1 MFPDAENL
9 WIQVALG
16 EDSGPEFKEV
26 RFRGRK
32 VSAPGRD
39 ALADE
44 LAAFANAA
52 GGRLLLG
59 VTDDRKPQ
67 GLDPPQLDR
76 VVSFV
81 GEICNASIKPR
92 LDYRVYRVPVPEGK
106 GGALL
111 VEVPKGIAV
120 HRSPGGCFAHSGD
133 TKRRMDEPEILRLS
147 QARGLSDATS
157 VDTQIVQG
165 TGINT
170 LHPDL
175 WRRYVSSRVEEPAE
189 AALRKLKFAK
199 KDGSGVLR
207 ATVGGILL
215 ATGEPREWLPNAWIQ
230 AVCYRG
236 IHTDARQQ
244 VDAHDITGPLD
255 EQVREAARFVAKNQ
269 RIAAHKDPARLD
281 IPQFSASAVFEAL
294 VNAVAHRDYA
304 VGGSRIRLFLF
315 EDRLELY
322 SPGGLSNSMTIEDLR
337 SSQFTRNELVASRL
351 GQCVVGDT
359 PGSGGRR
366 YFIERRGEGVTVI
379 EDETFALAGERA
391 RFELLGGRELRL
403 TLPAAPLPVAE
414 GIAARVIVTNEST
427 GKPLSGIHVLML
439 YPNRT
444 YLEAETDSFGRASFT
459 LHSKLPMTIF
469 CARDGFAAQVTH
481 DHLPDEPLEL
491 SMRPV
496 QDGGSRILANQ
507 SGHLAGH
514 PEGIEGGLNPILD
527 GLDRTYLYTDNI
539 AINEGQAQPVHFALH
554 EPLRL
559 TDVRGACATVCF
571 REMVGKSSVF
581 DYERRER

>member
-16 EDSGPEFKEV
+16 EDSGLELEEI

-52 GGRLLLG
+52 GGRLLPG
-59 VTDDRKPQ
+59 VTGDRKPQ
-67 GLDPPQLDR
+67 ALDPSQLDR
-76 VVSFV
+76 VVNFV

-92 LDYRVYRVPVPEGK
+92 LNYRVYRVPVPEGK
-106 GGALL
+106 GGA
-111 VEVPKGIAV
+111 
-120 HRSPGGCFAHSGD
+120 
-133 TKRRMDEPEILRLS
+133 
-147 QARGLSDATS
+147 
-157 VDTQIVQG
+157 
-165 TGINT
+165 
-170 LHPDL
+170 
-175 WRRYVSSRVEEPAE
+175 
-189 AALRKLKFAK
+189 
-199 KDGSGVLR
+199 
-207 ATVGGILL
+207 
-215 ATGEPREWLPNAWIQ
+215 
-230 AVCYRG
+230 
-236 IHTDARQQ
+236 
-244 VDAHDITGPLD
+244 
-255 EQVREAARFVAKNQ
+255 
-269 RIAAHKDPARLD
+269 
-281 IPQFSASAVFEAL
+281 
-294 VNAVAHRDYA
+294 
-304 VGGSRIRLFLF
+304 
-315 EDRLELY
+315 
-322 SPGGLSNSMTIEDLR
+322 
-337 SSQFTRNELVASRL
+337 
-351 GQCVVGDT
+351 
-359 PGSGGRR
+359 
-366 YFIERRGEGVTVI
+366 
-379 EDETFALAGERA
+379 
-391 RFELLGGRELRL
+391 RL

-469 CARDGFAAQVTH
+469 CARDGFAARVTH

-496 QDGGSRILANQ
+496 QDGGSRIIANQ

-527 GLDRTYLYTDNI
+527 RLDRTYLYTDDI

-559 TDVRGACATVCF
+559 TNVRGACATVWF
-571 REMVGKSSVF
+571 RETVGKSSVF
-581 DYERRER
+581 DYERRE